1 MLEKAAV
8 NEDSIPSAAGDAMAS
23 QDVSVETPGGPLPIT
38 RSANRL
44 RINLGPSLKPEGVG
58 QLQMAPAE
66 VGGKD
71 AGSDRLEAARPVI
84 PASKQAAVTEFNQ
97 PENGH
102 GVMLC

>member
-1 MLEKAAV
+1 VLEKAAV

-44 RINLGPSLKPEGVG
+44 RISLSLKSEGVG

-84 PASKQAAVTEFNQ
+84 PASKQAAVTEFK
-97 PENGH
+97 ERTGDGH
-102 GVMLC
+102 GLMLC

>member
-44 RINLGPSLKPEGVG
+44 RISLSIKSEGDG
-58 QLQMAPAE
+58 QLQIAPAE

-71 AGSDRLEAARPVI
+71 AGSDRLEAARPVV

-97 PENGH
+97 RPENGH